1 MEKMI
6 KLFIADD
13 HQITIDGLRLL
24 LEQESDM
31 EVVADALDGQ
41 AALEVLSICTVDV
54 AILDIDMPKMDGLKL
69 TQIIREKYPNIKIL
83 ILTMYNDE
91 EFIRN
96 LIQAGTSGYV
106 LKNRGKEE
114 LVEAIRK
121 IYSGDTYF
129 GQAVTNTLISAIK
142 SPKQKLSDSNV
153 PLTKRE
159 IEVLKLIIEGLTT
172 PLISDRLFIANST
185 VETHRRN
192 LIDKTGVANT
202 KALITWGIKNGHSE

>member
-1 MEKMI
+1 
-6 KLFIADD
+6 
-13 HQITIDGLRLL
+13 
-24 LEQESDM
+24 M

-41 AALEVLSICTVDV
+41 AALEVLSICTVDI

-69 TQIIREKYPNIKIL
+69 TQIIREKYPHIKIL

-91 EFIRN
+91 EFITN

-121 IYSGDTYF
+121 IDGGDTYF

-142 SPKQKLSDSNV
+142 SPKKKLSESNI
-153 PLTKRE
+153 PLTRRE
-159 IEVLKLIIEGLTT
+159 VEVLNLIILGKTT
-172 PLISDRLFIANST
+172 PQISDDLFIAHST

-192 LIDKTGVANT
+192 LIDKTGVANS
-202 KALITWGIKNGHSE
+202 KALITWGIKNGYSQ